1 MNGPATMPVR
11 WRSRRRV
18 GPTPS
23 PSRVM
28 NLMVTRLMAAC
39 LMWHVLLTSV
49 CNAQQPIRLSLV
61 AWQDDGD
68 AELRKC
74 AGILS
79 EFSRRHPQFQVDMTY
94 DSWANAYG
102 RLSRWCGSLNEY
114 APDMTIIPDQ
124 WMGEFSDHLYAFGPG
139 FTQHLQAFFPPV
151 LAPAIIDGRTH
162 GVPWRMDSQVLYYR
176 TDLLAEAGQNPPQ
189 TWEQLSAAATEV
201 ANPSEGI
208 YGFGLPGAVSGGG
221 ANLLLTLLWS
231 SGGEVVDGD
240 GEIRL
245 VSEQMIVALDYCV
258 QLARSG
264 VLQPEVLAWDQ
275 ASLQQAFMD
284 GKLTMLIADST
295 LATRLHQ
302 SKSHPDYAVSPLPA
316 GDHPLAFVSM
326 SYLVVMRTSHHR
338 EACQEFLKYM
348 ASKDVQERMLQTG
361 TIPSHWEVAERFRR
375 EPPMSAFV
383 ANLEHAHSR
392 PNRNWELLQA
402 GLDDALFLAISGRMS
417 ATEALE
423 LVQAKYFS
431 ATPEVE

>member
-1 MNGPATMPVR
+1 
-11 WRSRRRV
+11 
-18 GPTPS
+18 
-23 PSRVM
+23 
-28 NLMVTRLMAAC
+28 
-39 LMWHVLLTSV
+39 
-49 CNAQQPIRLSLV
+49 
-61 AWQDDGD
+61 
-68 AELRKC
+68 
-74 AGILS
+74 
-79 EFSRRHPQFQVDMTY
+79 MTY

-139 FTQHLQAFFPPV
+139 FTQHLQAFFPLV

-176 TDLLAEAGQNPPQ
+176 TDLLAEAGQSPPQ

-201 ANPSEGI
+201 ANPSKGI

-231 SGGEVVDGD
+231 SGGAVVDDD
-240 GEIRL
+240 GEIHL
-245 VSEQMIVALDYCV
+245 VSEQMIAALDYCV

-264 VLQPEVLAWDQ
+264 ALQPEVLAWDQ
-275 ASLQQAFMD
+275 ASLQQTFMD
-284 GKLTMLIADST
+284 GKLAMLIADST

-302 SKSHPDYAVSPLPA
+302 SKTPPDYAVSSLPA

-326 SYLVVMRTSHHR
+326 SYLVVMRTSRHR

-361 TIPSHWEVAERFRR
+361 TIPSHWEVAERFKR
-375 EPPMSAFV
+375 EALMGAFV

-392 PNRNWELLQA
+392 PNHNWELLQA

-431 ATPEVE
+431 ATPETE